1 MDGETLVAGG
11 NVESLFTSWSDVET
25 LVGLDFVLLLE
36 LLRGFRGV
44 MAAFRW
50 GVVGLLGFVLLF
62 VLVLVVAD
70 DFVFAIVRGVVEEA
84 VVVVFVVFLAPLRVV
99 ARTRFKSLSGM
110 EDKDEATDDDDEVD
124 DLGGISFFGSSSI
137 ESKNGSRE

>member
-1 MDGETLVAGG
+1 
-11 NVESLFTSWSDVET
+11 
-25 LVGLDFVLLLE
+25 
-36 LLRGFRGV
+36 
-44 MAAFRW
+44 MAVFRW

-110 EDKDEATDDDDEVD
+110 EDKDEATDDADDDDEVD
-124 DLGGISFFGSSSI
+124 DLGAFSFFGSSSI
-137 ESKNGSRE
+137 ESKNGRK